1 MTKKRFNPIKDK
13 SSEIIEFLMSS
24 PDIPDDEVLQFKLRL
39 SIEEAVENVVRYAYD
54 GGIGWLEAGTSL
66 DEDSLVLTIELRDAG
81 VPFNPLEKEDPD
93 LTLSAENREIG
104 GLGIFLCK
112 KMMDTIQY
120 RYENGNNVL
129 TMTKKVQG

>member
-1 MTKKRFNPIKDK
+1 MIKRRFNPIKDK

-24 PDIPDDEVLQFKLRL
+24 PDIPEDEVLQFKLRL

-81 VPFNPLEKEDPD
+81 TPFNPLEKEDPD
-93 LTLSAENREIG
+93 VTLSAEDRKIG

-112 KMMDTIQY
+112 KMMDSIEY

-129 TMTKKVQG
+129 TMTKKVQS

>member
-1 MTKKRFNPIKDK
+1 MKKRFNPIKDK

-24 PDIPDDEVLQFKLRL
+24 PDIPDDDALQFKLRL

-66 DEDSLVLTIELRDAG
+66 DHDSLILTIELRDAG
-81 VPFNPLEKEDPD
+81 VPFNPLDKEDPD
-93 LTLSAENREIG
+93 ITLSAEDRPIG

-112 KMMDTIQY
+112 KLMDSVEYEFVNGCNKLTI
-120 RYENGNNVL
+120 R
-129 TMTKKVQG
+129 KRIS